1 LWGYGGGDFGEVFAV
16 VVHFLI
22 LLLNQVAALSIG
34 FWAVLVARVISV
46 MILRIVLRVWV
57 VFCLGG

>member
-1 LWGYGGGDFGEVFAV
+1 M

-22 LLLNQVAALSIG
+22 LLLSQVLALSMG